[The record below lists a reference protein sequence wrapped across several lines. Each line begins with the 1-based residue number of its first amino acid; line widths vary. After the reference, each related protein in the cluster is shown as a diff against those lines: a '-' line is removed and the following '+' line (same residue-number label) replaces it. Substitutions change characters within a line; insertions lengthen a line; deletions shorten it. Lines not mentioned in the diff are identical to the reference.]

1 MDTYRIRLILI
12 FLLGAVMASAQY
24 TTDTKDEQ
32 VARKKLRIGLDTSK
46 YYTSQV
52 TVIDGTSTHRQAVTS
67 KSVWDL
73 FSTLSAT
80 VTTDATLSGAGT
92 VGSPLKIAAQSAGT
106 GQVLKWNGST
116 WLPAADDN
124 SGMTYTAGTG
134 IGIVSGVISNT
145 GDLSN
150 TNEIELPTQI
160 GNTGKVLSTNGTAPS
175 WITANAGTVTSV
187 GLSLPS
193 SIFTPSGS
201 PVTTSGTLTG
211 TLATQTANTVFAGPT
226 TGAAAAPTFRSLVA
240 EDVTAA
246 GGVTGTG
253 ITNYL
258 TKFTG
263 ASVIAGSQVF
273 DNGTNVGIGT
283 ATPGQKLDINGTAN
297 ASEYWLSGFSYTRM
311 ALTASGG
318 GFMGGYNLK
327 ASAGEP
333 VHDSNG
339 SLSGYRYT
347 VGGVL
352 LFASTSQVAGTAATP
367 KAHLSS
373 IGLGIGLQNP
383 AASLHVQGNGTGTG
397 TFTAR
402 FHNSTGTNNAL
413 MIRDDGNVGIG
424 TGSPGQKLD
433 INGITN
439 SGEYWVNSTSY
450 SRVAIPESSGGFM
463 GGYNLKAAIGLP
475 VHDSNGSLSGYR
487 YTPTGVLL
495 FASTSQVAGTA
506 ATPKAHLS
514 SIGLGIGLQNPSASL
529 SVQGNGSTSS
539 TFNSR
544 FANSSGLFALSI
556 RDDRAVI
563 FDNLTGTGNR
573 LLQLDATGIATRSS
587 LDPATLVTGNI
598 YTADGTTSA
607 ARTVTIGANRLT
619 FLTSNTSGTYPG
631 LVSQTYNDG
640 VTNNNYFT
648 GRDHTT
654 TDRFYISAE
663 YPDVVARCINGD
675 MVVRGGTGV
684 RLTAGSPSAKT
695 VKWTADGTFQLPASA
710 APTSPV
716 SGEMWYSSATN
727 KLTYRES
734 GSTRSVASI
743 EGDITGNALQVITGA
758 NTPGGNDLT
767 YRFDAL
773 AGAFTVTLGASL
785 QEGRTYIMRCV
796 RNGTNAVTFTAAAS
810 HTLAIDTDST
820 LTPST
825 LVAGASGT
833 GIAAPYKIYH
843 VRRMD
848 TIIYIN

>member
-1 MDTYRIRLILI
+1 MKNIVLLISILFPTLAFCQPELI
-12 FLLGAVMASAQY
+12 TAKNINATQKIQLVNKTATAISE
-24 TTDTKDEQ
+24 T
-32 VARKKLRIGLDTSK
+32 
-46 YYTSQV
+46 V
-52 TVIDGTSTHRQAVTS
+52 TVASTHAQLATS

-80 VTTDATLSGAGT
+80 VTTDATLAGAGT
-92 VGSPLKIAAQSAGT
+92 VGSPLKIAPQSAAP
-106 GQVLKWNGST
+106 GQVLKYNGST

-124 SGMTYTAGTG
+124 SGMTYTAGAG

-150 TNEIELPTQI
+150 TNEIELPTQT
-160 GNTGKVLSTNGTAPS
+160 GNAGKVLSTNGTAPS

-211 TLATQTANTVFAGPT
+211 TLATQTANTIFAGPT
-226 TGAAAAPTFRSLVA
+226 TGVPAIPTFRSLVA
-240 EDVTAA
+240 ADVTAA
-246 GGVTGTG
+246 GGITGTG
-253 ITNYL
+253 TTNYL
-258 TKFTG
+258 PKFTG
-263 ASVIAGSQVF
+263 ASAVGNSQVF

-327 ASAGEP
+327 AAAGEP

-373 IGLGIGLQNP
+373 TGLAIGLQNP

-439 SGEYWVNSTSY
+439 SNEYWVNSTSY
-450 SRVAIPESSGGFM
+450 SRIAIPESTGGFM
-463 GGYNLKAAIGLP
+463 GGYNLKAATGLP

-544 FANSSGLFALSI
+544 FANSSGLFALST

-563 FDNLTGTGNR
+563 FDNLSGTGNR
-573 LLQLDATGIATRSS
+573 LLQLDATGIATRST

-598 YTADGTTSA
+598 YTADGTTSGN
-607 ARTVTIGANRLT
+607 RTVTVGNNYLRLDASTATNAVSNPLVIKGKADGTNETQAITFQNAAGNPLSSVYVTNTGTKISAAAGSTMTIGAGTYGILYHENGYAKYPLLAVDPTVTNVHSALWFNSASSRYKYNKV
-619 FLTSNTSGTYPG
+619 SSGTTPRQIANTEDDIVG
-631 LVSQTYNDG
+631 TSILTTSSTY
-640 VTNNNYFT
+640 TL
-648 GRDHTT
+648 
-654 TDRFYISAE
+654 
-663 YPDVVARCINGD
+663 
-675 MVVRGGTGV
+675 TGV
-684 RLTAGSPSAKT
+684 VFRVQADANTNAIT
-695 VKWTADGTFQLPASA
+695 ITADGT
-710 APTSPV
+710 
-716 SGEMWYSSATN
+716 M
-727 KLTYRES
+727 
-734 GSTRSVASI
+734 
-743 EGDITGNALQVITGA
+743 
-758 NTPGGNDLT
+758 
-767 YRFDAL
+767 
-773 AGAFTVTLGASL
+773 
-785 QEGRTYIMRCV
+785 QEGYTYLVRCR
-796 RNGTNAVTFTAAAS
+796 RNGTNAITISAGAGYNLGV
-810 HTLAIDTDST
+810 DGDST
-820 LTPST
+820 LSPTT
-825 LVAGASGT
+825 YT
-833 GIAAPYKIYH
+833 CAAYEILKITRY
-843 VRRMD
+843 D
-848 TIIYIN
+848 TVIFVDK